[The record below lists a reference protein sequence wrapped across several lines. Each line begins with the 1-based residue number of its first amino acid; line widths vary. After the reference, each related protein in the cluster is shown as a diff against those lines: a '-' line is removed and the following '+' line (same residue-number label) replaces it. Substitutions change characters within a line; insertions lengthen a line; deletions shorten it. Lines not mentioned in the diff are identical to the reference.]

1 MSQPQRSS
9 EEHERLKRWRLVLGA
24 DSEPEPDSGHGL
36 PGGIEGLDV
45 QLEGDE
51 LQMDKVLQALYDSDR
66 KSGLGKT
73 SPKVNRWLGDIRTYF
88 SSSNVRMMQKDALER
103 LKLHKML
110 LEPETLEHIE
120 ADVHLVGT
128 LVSLK
133 GIIPQK
139 TKETARKVV
148 RKVVDEIE
156 RKLRNPLLEAV
167 RGALSKVTRSQ
178 RPRSS
183 EIDWDRTIRKNLR
196 NYLPEQK
203 TIIPER
209 LVGYG
214 RKQSSLRDIILCVD
228 QSGSMA
234 TSVVYSSIFAAVLAS
249 MRAVS
254 TKLVVF
260 DTEIADLTELLQ
272 DPVDV
277 LFGAQLGGGTDINRA
292 VGYCQQLVERPDQT
306 IMVIITDLYEG
317 GDVYGLL
324 GRIARLVASGVTVVC
339 LLSLSD
345 DGAPMYNDQLAANF
359 AELGVPAF
367 ACTPDLFPDLMAS
380 AIQKQDLNS
389 WAAMNNIVVRGHE
402 EAFHHDESSSM
413 S

>member
-1 MSQPQRSS
+1 MSQPKRSS

-24 DSEPEPDSGHGL
+24 ESESDPGQSV

-178 RPRSS
+178 RPRSK

-203 TIIPER
+203 AIIPER

-260 DTEIADLTELLQ
+260 DTEIADLTELLE

-292 VGYCQQLVERPDQT
+292 IGYCQQLVERPDQT
-306 IMVIITDLYEG
+306 IMVLITDLYEG

-324 GRIARLVASGVTVVC
+324 GRVARLVASGVTVVC

-359 AELGVPAF
+359 AELGVPVF
-367 ACTPDLFPDLMAS
+367 ACTPDLFPDLMAN

-389 WAAMNNIVVRGHE
+389 WAAMNNIVVRGQE
-402 EAFHHDESSSM
+402 EVFHHDE
-413 S
+413 

>member
-24 DSEPEPDSGHGL
+24 ESESDPGQSV

-178 RPRSS
+178 RPRSK

-203 TIIPER
+203 AIIPER

-260 DTEIADLTELLQ
+260 DTEIADLTELLE

-292 VGYCQQLVERPDQT
+292 IGYCQQLVERPDQT
-306 IMVIITDLYEG
+306 IMVLITDLYEG

-324 GRIARLVASGVTVVC
+324 GRVARLVASGVTVVC

-367 ACTPDLFPDLMAS
+367 ACTPDLFPDLMAN

-389 WAAMNNIVVRGHE
+389 WAAMNNIVVRGQE
-402 EAFHHDESSSM
+402 EVFHHDE
-413 S
+413 